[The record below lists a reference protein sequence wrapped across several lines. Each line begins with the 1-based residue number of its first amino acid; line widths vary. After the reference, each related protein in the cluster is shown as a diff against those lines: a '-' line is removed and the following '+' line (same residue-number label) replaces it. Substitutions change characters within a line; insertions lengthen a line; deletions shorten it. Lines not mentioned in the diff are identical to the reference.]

1 MTEIDEYR
9 FRSVLSR
16 FASGVTVVTAVDGDG
31 TDHGITVSAFC
42 SLSLKPPLVLV
53 CIDHKTVMHG
63 ILQSAAAFAVNVL
76 AADQEE
82 LARRF
87 SDPDND
93 RFDGTSYTRGA
104 RGASGASGAA
114 VLTGVAAHLECAMT
128 HRFEGGDH
136 TIFVGSVE
144 AAESSDLHPLL
155 YYRGGYARL
164 ER

>member
-1 MTEIDEYR
+1 MTQVDEYR

-16 FASGVTVVTAVDGDG
+16 FASGVTVVTAVDEKGV
-31 TDHGITVSAFC
+31 DHGITVSAFC

-53 CIDHKTVMHG
+53 CIDHVTVMHG
-63 ILQSAAAFAVNVL
+63 ILETAGTFAVSVL

-93 RFDGTSYTRGA
+93 RFEGTSYSRGTT
-104 RGASGASGAA
+104 GAA
-114 VLTGVAAHLECAMT
+114 LLTGAAAHLECGIT
-128 HRFEGGDH
+128 HRLEGGDH
-136 TIFVGSVE
+136 TIFVGSVQS
-144 AAESSDLHPLL
+144 AESTDLHPLL